1 MCWNK
6 TVSLNTFIFSFSVL
20 LLIMYNNAYT
30 PYKIKELNNK
40 WVYLFFL
47 SFIFMQF
54 IEYFI
59 WTNINNPFYNNLFSI
74 MALML
79 LGLQPIASLLM
90 LKNNNVKTRMI
101 LLYIILFLP
110 ISIYKYFFSNIH
122 INSTISPFKHLR
134 WNFLTNNNDNNIE
147 SNLLF
152 CIWLFFCLFSF
163 SYDKKY
169 TPFAFAFILLALIKI
184 FYYRDGSIGS
194 MWCWAVNSIFIYYAI
209 YLLWYQPLKI
219 NL

>member
-6 TVSLNTFIFSFSVL
+6 NVSFNTFIFSISVL

-59 WTNINNPFYNNLFSI
+59 WTNINNPFYNTFFSI
-74 MALML
+74 MALLL

-90 LKNNNVKTRMI
+90 LKNNTVKMRMI
-101 LLYIILFLP
+101 LLYILIFLP
-110 ISIYKYFFSNIH
+110 FSLYNYFSNIH
-122 INSTISPFKHLR
+122 INSTISSMKHLQ
-134 WNFLTNNNDNNIE
+134 WNLITNKNIN
-147 SNLLF
+147 SNILF
-152 CIWLFFCLFSF
+152 GIWVFFFLFSF
-163 SYDKKY
+163 IYDKQY
-169 TPFAFAFILLALIKI
+169 TPFAFAFILLSLTKI
-184 FYYRDGSIGS
+184 FYYKDGSIGS
-194 MWCWAVNSIFIYYAI
+194 MWCWVVNSIFIYYAI
-209 YLLWYQPLKI
+209 YLLWYLPFII
-219 NL
+219 NN